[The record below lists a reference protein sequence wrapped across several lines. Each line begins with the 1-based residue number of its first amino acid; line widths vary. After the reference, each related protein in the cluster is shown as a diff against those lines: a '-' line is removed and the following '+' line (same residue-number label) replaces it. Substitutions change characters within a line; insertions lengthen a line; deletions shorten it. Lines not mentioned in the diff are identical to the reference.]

1 VNSFDLTIKGYNGK
15 NLRLR
20 IGKLNKDIDISKSR
34 FNVKSSSISIT
45 LKKVADG
52 QWDDIKEK
60 KPMFGKKEEEE
71 KSKEKDPSSSL
82 MDMMK
87 EMYNSGDDEMKRMIA
102 QSWTKAQEEKD
113 KKGK

>member
-1 VNSFDLTIKGYNGK
+1 MRIKGYKGK

-20 IGKLNKDIDISKSR
+20 IAKLNKDIDTSKSR
-34 FNVKSSSISIT
+34 FNVKSSSISLT

-60 KPMFGKKEEEE
+60 KQMFGKKSEDEE
-71 KSKEKDPSSSL
+71 KAKEKDPSSSL

-87 EMYNSGDDEMKRMIA
+87 EMYNSGDDDMKRMIA